1 MTAAAAAPIFET
13 ASSLVIVPSKYAY
26 FVSLEMTEKIG
37 ERCIKKNSRT
47 NKNTQSHLVICGVV
61 VSASPR

>member
-37 ERCIKKNSRT
+37 ERCIKKIAEQTKTPSRT
-47 NKNTQSHLVICGVV
+47 
-61 VSASPR
+61 